1 MSKYQHQPV
10 LLEEAVSSLAIREDG
25 IYLDATF
32 GRGGHSRAILA
43 SLSEQGRLFTLDKD
57 PQAVEA
63 GLEELGEDP
72 RFSIVQGSF
81 AEMDR
86 MVQEWQIERN
96 LDGILLD
103 LGVSSPQ
110 LDDPERGFSFR
121 NGGPLDMR
129 MDPTKGVSAADWL
142 AETPEREMSRV
153 FWEFGEERH
162 ARRIARSIVKVRQ
175 QQRLETT
182 TQLAELIESTIG
194 KREKKHPAT
203 RCFQA
208 IRIFVNNEMGDLASG
223 LEQAIRQLRPGGRLV
238 VISFHSLEDRLVK
251 RTFREAVRPGKVRR
265 NIPDHPDWLPKL
277 KLIGKAVRPSEQEI
291 SVNPRARSAIMRVAE
306 KIISSNSNQGTAT

>member
-1 MSKYQHQPV
+1 MNEYQHQAV
-10 LLEEAVSSLAIREDG
+10 LLEEAVSSLRVRGDG
-25 IYLDATF
+25 NYLDATF
-32 GRGGHSRAILA
+32 GRGGHSRAIMARLT
-43 SLSEQGRLFTLDKD
+43 EQGRLYTLDKD
-57 PQAVEA
+57 PQAVAA
-63 GLEELGEDP
+63 GLAEWGDDP
-72 RFSIVQGSF
+72 RFAIVQGSF

-129 MDPTKGVSAADWL
+129 MDPTTGVSAAEWV

-162 ARRIARSIVKVRQ
+162 ARRIARSIVNARQ
-175 QQRLETT
+175 QQPLETT

-194 KREKKHPAT
+194 KHEKKHPAT

-208 IRIFVNNEMGDLASG
+208 IRIVVNDELGDLASG
-223 LEQAIRQLRPGGRLV
+223 LDAAIRQLRPGGRLV
-238 VISFHSLEDRLVK
+238 AISFHSLEDRLVK
-251 RTFREAVRPGKVRR
+251 RTFREAARPGRVRR
-265 NIPDHPDWLPKL
+265 NIPEHPDWSPRL
-277 KLIGKAVRPSEQEI
+277 KLIGKAIRPSEQEI
-291 SVNPRARSAIMRVAE
+291 SANPRARSAIMRVAE
-306 KIISSNSNQGTAT
+306 KVGSATQQE

>member
-1 MSKYQHQPV
+1 MSEYQHQAV
-10 LLEEAVSSLAIREDG
+10 LLEEAVTSLRIREG
-25 IYLDATF
+25 GVYLDATF
-32 GRGGHSRAILA
+32 GRGGHSRAIIARLT
-43 SLSEQGRLFTLDKD
+43 EQGRLFSLDKD

-63 GLEELGEDP
+63 GMEELGGDP

-86 MVQEWQIERN
+86 IVREWQIERN

-110 LDDPERGFSFR
+110 LDDPERGFSF
-121 NGGPLDMR
+121 GKEGPLDMR
-129 MDPTKGVSAADWL
+129 MDPTRGVSAAEWL
-142 AETPEREMSRV
+142 AGTPEREMSRV

-162 ARRIARSIVKVRQ
+162 ARRIARSIVKARQ

-182 TQLAELIESTIG
+182 TLLAELIENTIG

-208 IRIFVNNEMGDLASG
+208 IRIYINDELAQLATG
-223 LEQAIRQLRPGGRLV
+223 LARAIGLLRPGGRLV

-251 RTFREAVRPGKVRR
+251 RTIREAARPGKVRR
-265 NIPDHPDWLPKL
+265 NIPQHPELEPVL
-277 KLIGKAVRPSEQEI
+277 KPMGKAIKPSATEL
-291 SVNPRARSAIMRVAE
+291 SVNPRARSAVMRVAE
-306 KIISSNSNQGTAT
+306 KLG

>member
-1 MSKYQHQPV
+1 MNKYQHQPV
-10 LLEEAVSSLAIREDG
+10 LLEEAVSSLGIREDG

-32 GRGGHSRAILA
+32 GRGGHSRAIMSRLT
-43 SLSEQGRLFTLDKD
+43 EQGRLFTLDKD
-57 PQAVEA
+57 PQAVAA
-63 GLEELGEDP
+63 GLEEWGNDP

-86 MVQEWQIERN
+86 MVQEWDTERN

-162 ARRIARSIVKVRQ
+162 ARRVARSIVKARQ
-175 QQRLETT
+175 QQRLENT
-182 TQLAELIESTIG
+182 TQLAELIEKTIG
-194 KREKKHPAT
+194 KHERKHPAT

-208 IRIFVNNEMGDLASG
+208 IRIFVNNELGDLALG
-223 LEQAIRQLRPGGRLV
+223 LEAAISQLRPGGRLV
-238 VISFHSLEDRLVK
+238 VVSFHSLEDRLVK
-251 RTFREAVRPGKVRR
+251 RTFKEAVRPGKVRR
-265 NIPDHPDWLPKL
+265 NIPDHPDWLAKL
-277 KLIGKAVRPSEQEI
+277 KLIGKAIRPSEQEI
-291 SVNPRARSAIMRVAE
+291 SANPRARSAIMRVAE
-306 KIISSNSNQGTAT
+306 KLA

>member
-1 MSKYQHQPV
+1 MKELQHHPV
-10 LLEEAVSSLAIREDG
+10 LLEEAVSSLRVRGDG
-25 IYLDATF
+25 IYLDGTF
-32 GRGGHSRAILA
+32 GRGGHSRAIMAGL
-43 SLSEQGRLFTLDKD
+43 LEQGRLFTLDKD
-57 PQAVEA
+57 PLAVAA
-63 GLEELGEDP
+63 GMEEWSGDP

-86 MVQEWQIERN
+86 MVREWGIKRS

-110 LDDPERGFSFR
+110 LDDPERGFSFSR
-121 NGGPLDMR
+121 NGPLDMR
-129 MDPTKGVSAADWL
+129 MDPTKGVSAAEWL
-142 AETPEREMSRV
+142 AGASEREMARV

-175 QQRLETT
+175 QQCLETT
-182 TQLAELIESTIG
+182 NQLAELIEETIG

-208 IRIFVNNEMGDLASG
+208 IRIFVNNELGDLQTG
-223 LEQAIRQLRPGGRLV
+223 LEAAIGMLRPGGRLV

-251 RTFREAVRPGKVRR
+251 RTFREAVRPGKIRR
-265 NIPDHPDWLPKL
+265 NIPAHPDWTPTL
-277 KLIGKAVRPSEQEI
+277 KLIGKAIRPSRQEI
-291 SVNPRARSAIMRVAE
+291 SANPRARSAIMRVAE
-306 KIISSNSNQGTAT
+306 RLG

>member
-1 MSKYQHQPV
+1 MSRYQHQPV
-10 LLEEAVSSLAIREDG
+10 LLEEAISSLRIRGEG

-32 GRGGHSRAILA
+32 GRGGHSRAIIAGLT
-43 SLSEQGRLFTLDKD
+43 EQGRLFSLDKD

-63 GLEELGEDP
+63 GMEELGGDP

-110 LDDPERGFSFR
+110 LDDPDRGFSFR

-142 AETPEREMSRV
+142 AETPEREMTRV

-162 ARRIARSIVKVRQ
+162 ARRIARSIVKARQ
-175 QQRLETT
+175 QQCLETT
-182 TQLAELIESTIG
+182 TQLADLIETTIG
-194 KREKKHPAT
+194 RREKKHPAT

-208 IRIFVNNEMGDLASG
+208 IRIVVNNEMGDLALG
-223 LEQAIRQLRPGGRLV
+223 LEAAIRQLRPGGRLV
-238 VISFHSLEDRLVK
+238 AISFHSLEDRLVK
-251 RTFREAVRPGKVRR
+251 RTFREAVRPGNVRR
-265 NIPDHPDWLPKL
+265 NIPDHPDWSPRL
-277 KLIGKAVRPSEQEI
+277 KLVGKAIRPSEQEI
-291 SVNPRARSAIMRVAE
+291 SANPRARSAIMRVAE
-306 KIISSNSNQGTAT
+306 KLD